1 MASDRKLD
9 QISGSCCVKR
19 PFPSLGNAGKMFFH
33 RFAVVPLDRTGQ
45 RLTGPTSSRRAVLLR
60 MSGVN
65 ARSALCSSKPQRV
78 SWVDALLH
86 ERTDE
91 IARRGAGRVVERLS
105 LGAYR
110 LHRAAAALQKRF
122 PCGYGLFFAFKAE
135 KSIRKFPIRVVS
147 AADGKKRM
155 YGKTERTG
163 FLRGRE
169 RPPGQKVRRCNDI
182 FACLK
187 GKKTAV
193 RDKPR

>member
-19 PFPSLGNAGKMFFH
+19 PFPSLGNTGKMFFH

-45 RLTGPTSSRRAVLLR
+45 RLTGADFEQTRGIAADERRQCPKRTLLIKAA
-60 MSGVN
+60 
-65 ARSALCSSKPQRV
+65 ARQL
-78 SWVDALLH
+78 VDALLH

-110 LHRAAAALQKRF
+110 LYRAAAALQKRF
-122 PCGYGLFFAFKAE
+122 PCGYGLEVALKTE

-163 FLRGRE
+163 FCEAGKGLPGR
-169 RPPGQKVRRCNDI
+169 KC
-182 FACLK
+182 AAAMTYLL
-187 GKKTAV
+187 A
-193 RDKPR
+193 